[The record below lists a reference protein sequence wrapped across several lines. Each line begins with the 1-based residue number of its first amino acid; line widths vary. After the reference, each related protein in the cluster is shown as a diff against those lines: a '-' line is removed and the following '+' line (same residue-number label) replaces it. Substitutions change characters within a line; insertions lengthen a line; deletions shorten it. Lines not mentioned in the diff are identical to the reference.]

1 MASVIV
7 REGES
12 LDNALNR
19 FRRKIRKENLMD
31 EIRRRASYQKPS
43 VRRHQKKSWAR
54 HRAEK
59 KREEQTRSP
68 DESVLRWGP

>member
-1 MASVIV
+1 MAYVKV
-7 REGES
+7 EGNET
-12 LDNALNR
+12 LDHAINR